1 MKLEAFLE
9 VAGELQ
15 QLFDEEVAVCILDT
29 EKVLA
34 WYPSTNLN
42 MKIKAGDPLPRGGI
56 SEEAILTGK
65 RIVKRVPKEVLGIPY
80 VGIGYPIKENGIVVG
95 CAMIDISVAKYDT
108 LTDAGQNILSAVEEI
123 SASAENLSASSEELA
138 GTVRHMESETTR
150 ALREIEHTGKVK
162 DEIHKIS
169 MQTNV
174 LGLNASIE
182 AARAGKFGRGFSV
195 VADEVRK
202 LSESTR
208 VSTTEIEN
216 DLETVQIS
224 VLNLIEAIGQLGTVT
239 ESQAY
244 AAAELSLALGQ
255 IVSLAEN
262 LVEIGTRR

>member
-15 QLFDEEVAVCILDT
+15 QLYDEEVAVCILDT

-34 WYPSTNLN
+34 WYPGPNLN
-42 MKIKAGDPLPRGGI
+42 MKVKVGDPVPRGGI
-56 SEEAILTGK
+56 SGEAIRTGK
-65 RIVKRVPKEVLGIPY
+65 RIVRRVPKEVLGISY

-95 CAMIDISVAKYDT
+95 CVVIDISVAKYDT
-108 LTDAGQNILSAVEEI
+108 LTDAGQDILAAVEQI

-138 GTVRHMESETTR
+138 GTVRNMESETTCV
-150 ALREIEHTGKVK
+150 LQEIEHTGKVK

-169 MQTNV
+169 MRTNV

-182 AARAGKFGRGFSV
+182 AARAGELGRGFSV

-208 VSTTEIEN
+208 ASTKEIDI
-216 DLETVQIS
+216 DLKTVQIS
-224 VLNLIEAIGQLGTVT
+224 VLNLIEAISQLGTVT
-239 ESQAY
+239 ESQAN
-244 AAAELSLALGQ
+244 ATAELSLALGQ
-255 IVSLAEN
+255 IASLAEN

>member
-15 QLFDEEVAVCILDT
+15 QLYDEEVAVCILDT

-34 WYPSTNLN
+34 WYPGPNLN
-42 MKIKAGDPLPRGGI
+42 MNVKVGDPLPRGGI
-56 SEEAILTGK
+56 SEEAIHTGK
-65 RIVKRVPKEVLGIPY
+65 RIVRRVPKEVLGISY

-95 CAMIDISVAKYDT
+95 CAIIDISVAKYDT
-108 LTDAGQNILSAVEEI
+108 LTDAGQDILAAVEQI

-138 GTVRHMESETTR
+138 ATVRNMESETTHV
-150 ALREIEHTGKVK
+150 LQEIEHTGKVK
-162 DEIHKIS
+162 DEIHNIS
-169 MQTNV
+169 MRTNV

-182 AARAGKFGRGFSV
+182 AARAGEFGRGFSV

-208 VSTTEIEN
+208 DSTKEIEI
-216 DLETVQIS
+216 DLKTVQIS
-224 VLNLIEAIGQLGTVT
+224 VLNLIEAISQLGTVT

-255 IVSLAEN
+255 VASLAEK

>member
-1 MKLEAFLE
+1 MKLEAYLE

-15 QLFDEEVAVCILDT
+15 QLYDEEVAVCILDT

-34 WYPSTNLN
+34 WYPGPNLN
-42 MKIKAGDPLPRGGI
+42 MKVEVGDPLPSGGI
-56 SEEAILTGK
+56 SEEAIHTGT
-65 RIVKRVPKEVLGIPY
+65 RIVRRVPKEVLGISY

-95 CAMIDISVAKYDT
+95 CVVIDISVDKYDI
-108 LTDAGQNILSAVEEI
+108 LTDAGQDILAAVEQI

-138 GTVRHMESETTR
+138 ATVKNMDKETTR
-150 ALREIEHTGKVK
+150 VLQEIEHTGKVK

-169 MQTNV
+169 MRTNI

-182 AARAGKFGRGFSV
+182 AARAGELGRGFSV

-208 VSTTEIEN
+208 VSTTEIEI
-216 DLETVQIS
+216 DLKTVQIS
-224 VLNLIEAIGQLGTVT
+224 VINLIEAINQLGTVT

-244 AAAELSLALGQ
+244 AATELSLALGQ
-255 IVSLAEN
+255 IAKLAEN
-262 LVEIGTRR
+262 LVETGTRR